1 MVLIPFSFMPPKAL
15 VKFSSLFMKRA
26 AFFEKLM
33 PYLQLD
39 LDRADMKISTRK
51 FLAMCITSNV
61 FMFVFL
67 AIVLTLFMLKI
78 GNGIYG
84 VLMAI
89 VIVLGVFFM
98 QVSYPKVLA
107 GKRIRRLNSD
117 LLAALRA
124 VMIQL
129 NSSVPLFEALVII
142 SNQEFGEVS
151 HEFRTVVKEINAG
164 TPQIRALES
173 MALKNPSPY
182 FRRTIWQIINGMKE
196 GASINDILK
205 NVIKNLTKE
214 QIIQIEKYGSELNP
228 LAMFYMMGAVIMPT
242 LGITFLIII
251 ISFIQIEESLVK
263 LLFYSLLG
271 FVVFFQ
277 TMFSGIVKTKRPT
290 LLGD

>member
-1 MVLIPFSFMPPKAL
+1 
-15 VKFSSLFMKRA
+15 
-26 AFFEKLM
+26 
-33 PYLQLD
+33 
-39 LDRADMKISTRK
+39 
-51 FLAMCITSNV
+51 
-61 FMFVFL
+61 
-67 AIVLTLFMLKI
+67 
-78 GNGIYG
+78 
-84 VLMAI
+84 
-89 VIVLGVFFM
+89 
-98 QVSYPKVLA
+98 
-107 GKRIRRLNSD
+107 
-117 LLAALRA
+117 
-124 VMIQL
+124 
-129 NSSVPLFEALVII
+129 
-142 SNQEFGEVS
+142 
-151 HEFRTVVKEINAG
+151 
-164 TPQIRALES
+164 
-173 MALKNPSPY
+173 
-182 FRRTIWQIINGMKE
+182 MKE